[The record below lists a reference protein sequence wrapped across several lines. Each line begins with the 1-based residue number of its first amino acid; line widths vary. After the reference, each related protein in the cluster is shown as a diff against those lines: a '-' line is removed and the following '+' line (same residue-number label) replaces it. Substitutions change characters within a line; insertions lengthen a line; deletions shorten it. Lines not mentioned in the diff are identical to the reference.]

1 MSRLTSSNA
10 KETPVL
16 FQELVRLS
24 EHVKIQEEN
33 ENFSHAVTGLNPSSW
48 IDFLLQL
55 SRVGRHTYA
64 TSTGKPCFSKPN
76 QSIWNLAQ
84 ERHWLAQG
92 PTSQHKVVSSA
103 PSHWPSLGASLL
115 NHSNGQCKQS
125 LKFTSLLPHHFR
137 MCPQQARLNIRNSFS
152 AANILCTPACPHL
165 LNFTVKATA

>member
-55 SRVGRHTYA
+55 SRVGWHTYA
-64 TSTGKPCFSKPN
+64 PP
-76 QSIWNLAQ
+76 Q
-84 ERHWLAQG
+84 
-92 PTSQHKVVSSA
+92 
-103 PSHWPSLGASLL
+103 ASL
-115 NHSNGQCKQS
+115 
-125 LKFTSLLPHHFR
+125 
-137 MCPQQARLNIRNSFS
+137 AS
-152 AANILCTPACPHL
+152 ANQI
-165 LNFTVKATA
+165 KAFET